1 VYLGWVDFKSM
12 ATSSVTNFVVM
23 RYESG
28 TLADAVREIVEKQK
42 TGELRIHFSQGG
54 VQDGEWWE
62 KGKNGTNS
70 SDNRTQAKKVLDT
83 TQVI

>member
-1 VYLGWVDFKSM
+1 M

-42 TGELRIHFSQGG
+42 TGELRIHFTQGG
-54 VQDGEWWE
+54 VGAGEWWE
-62 KGKNGTNS
+62 KQKNGSNGATG
-70 SDNRTQAKKVLDT
+70 AGEG
-83 TQVI
+83 